1 MHGIDLWNR
10 WFNHTVKCKLAFPKW
25 AFIKMDVG
33 DCGEFQCGAAADEA
47 IQTNS
52 TAQKYN
58 ANKTGCVGFENRP
71 VTPWTCVLRTKRS
84 SNRSAKEATQ
94 TSLEFL

>member
-1 MHGIDLWNR
+1 
-10 WFNHTVKCKLAFPKW
+10 
-25 AFIKMDVG
+25 MDVG
-33 DCGEFQCGAAADEA
+33 DCGEFQCGAAAEEA

-71 VTPWTCVLRTKRS
+71 VTP
-84 SNRSAKEATQ
+84 
-94 TSLEFL
+94 